1 MTLKINYLSF
11 EVPFITT
18 SVNFGFLV
26 CEIIIAVP
34 CTFVGR
40 LDIKII
46 KCTKTSYLESS
57 MCSITFLYDVFM
69 FLCLRVQKEEWA

>member
-1 MTLKINYLSF
+1 LTLKLNYLSF
-11 EVPFITT
+11 KVPFITT
-18 SVNFGFLV
+18 SVNFGLLI
-26 CEIIIAVP
+26 CEIRIAIP
-34 CTFVGR
+34 GTFLGR

-57 MCSITFLYDVFM
+57 MCSVTFLNDVLM